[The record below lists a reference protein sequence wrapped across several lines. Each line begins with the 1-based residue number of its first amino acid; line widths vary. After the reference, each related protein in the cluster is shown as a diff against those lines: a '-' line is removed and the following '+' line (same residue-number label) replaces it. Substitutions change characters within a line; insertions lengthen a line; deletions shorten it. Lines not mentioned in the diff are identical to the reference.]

1 MQASRAESRIN
12 KNNISSTS
20 ADTNQRQSHVWM
32 SRKWHAWLKQTI
44 TLRRIL
50 NEYFNSK
57 RKIPNKCAKPY
68 DAITYSFC
76 FATPLTVPEFG
87 LKKTMD
93 LFCLLMEKEKRHAE
107 WFLWINSI
115 SLTTCWAFFSIW
127 LLTHQVE
134 TLLLTRCKLSLPQS
148 AFSCVT
154 DATSACAT
162 KI

>member
-57 RKIPNKCAKPY
+57 RKIPNKCVKPY

-87 LKKTMD
+87 LKKPWTYSVCWWRKKKGTQND
-93 LFCLLMEKEKRHAE
+93 FCGSTAYP
-107 WFLWINSI
+107 
-115 SLTTCWAFFSIW
+115 
-127 LLTHQVE
+127 
-134 TLLLTRCKLSLPQS
+134 SLPAELFLVS
-148 AFSCVT
+148 DCSRIRLKHCCWP
-154 DATSACAT
+154 DASSHCHNLHFLA
-162 KI
+162 